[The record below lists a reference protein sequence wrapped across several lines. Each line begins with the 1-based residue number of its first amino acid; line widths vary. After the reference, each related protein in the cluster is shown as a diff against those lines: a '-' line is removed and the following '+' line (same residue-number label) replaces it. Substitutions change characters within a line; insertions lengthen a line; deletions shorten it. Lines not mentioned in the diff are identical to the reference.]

1 MANQTSPRAA
11 IAMGFP
17 KGLMRRIVVSFDDET
32 FDQVRALA
40 QRSSVSFGEAVRQLV
55 EVGLLEVESQNGR

>member
-1 MANQTSPRAA
+1 
-11 IAMGFP
+11 MGFP